1 MASALDDITA
11 LLVSWRGGDGEA
23 LNRLLTMIRRELR
36 AMARRHLASEP
47 RDHSMTDRAAAV
59 PMTVVVNWPSLIR

>member
-1 MASALDDITA
+1 MASAHDDITA
-11 LLVSWRGGDGEA
+11 LLVSWRGGRRG
-23 LNRLLTMIRRELR
+23 NRLLTMVRRELR
-36 AMARRHLASEP
+36 VMARRHLASEP

>member
-1 MASALDDITA
+1 MASAHDDITA
-11 LLVSWRGGDGEA
+11 LLVSWHRGRRG
-23 LNRLLTMIRRELR
+23 NRLLTMVRRELR

-59 PMTVVVNWPSLIR
+59 PITVVVNWPSLIR